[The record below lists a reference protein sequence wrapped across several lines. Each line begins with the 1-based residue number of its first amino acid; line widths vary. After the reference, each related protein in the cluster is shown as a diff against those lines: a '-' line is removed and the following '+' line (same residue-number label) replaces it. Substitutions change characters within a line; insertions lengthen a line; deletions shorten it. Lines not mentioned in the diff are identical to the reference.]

1 MPAPAPAPMQ
11 APVQPTAPNIGASAA
26 TIQPDMAEIHEALTT
41 PEPEPA
47 KEPSAEMQALANNSD
62 FSIETIAKQAK
73 RIQEKQS
80 NDNEVYI
87 SLH

>member
-1 MPAPAPAPMQ
+1 
-11 APVQPTAPNIGASAA
+11 
-26 TIQPDMAEIHEALTT
+26 MAEIHEALTT

-47 KEPSAEMQALANNSD
+47 KEPNAEMQALANNSD